1 MGRKEQFEDKLSN
14 PSELT
19 IQWAGGNDAGNFK
32 TYNAEAKEK
41 IKLAPFSFV
50 VLKEKN
56 CFDGFLAAKG
66 SGAWS
71 NEVSNLKTEEMT
83 VMYKDNGDFK
93 VLKSG
98 MYADI
103 KPELESMGVKYHK
116 VIYVMVTDSP
126 DIATGVI
133 ARILLKGAGA
143 GAWFKLTGQEKKSCV
158 ITLTGAEDGQN
169 GAVRY
174 KIPVFGVSE
183 VTAEADTLAEVA
195 YEKVD
200 AYLKSRSVAPPDS
213 AEGSPAPVGDDEPPF

>member
-1 MGRKEQFEDKLSN
+1 MSRKEQFADKVSN

-19 IQWAGGNDAGNFK
+19 IQWAGGADAGHFK
-32 TYNAEAKEK
+32 TYDPEAKEK
-41 IKLAPFSFV
+41 ITLEPFSFV

-56 CFDGFLAAKG
+56 CFDGFLAMKG

-71 NEVSNLKTEEMT
+71 NEVTNLKTEEMT

-103 KPELESMGVKYHK
+103 VEEMKSQGVKYHK
-116 VIYVMVTDSP
+116 VIYAMVTDSP
-126 DIATGVI
+126 DMKDGTIC
-133 ARILLKGAGA
+133 RILLKGAGA
-143 GAWFKLTGQEKKSCV
+143 SAWFKLSSDDKKGV
-158 ITLTGAEDGQN
+158 VTLTGAEDGQT

-174 KIPVFGVSE
+174 KIPAFGASE
-183 VTAEADTLAEVA
+183 VTPEADTLAEVA

-200 AYLKSRSVAPPDS
+200 AYLKSRAKATSESVQEPSEPEA
-213 AEGSPAPVGDDEPPF
+213 GDDLPF

>member
-1 MGRKEQFEDKLSN
+1 MSRKEQFQDKPTN

-19 IQWAGGNDAGNFK
+19 IQWAGGNDAGHFK
-32 TYNAEAKEK
+32 TYDPEVKEK
-41 IKLAPFSFV
+41 ISLKPFSFV

-56 CFDGFLAAKG
+56 CLDGFLAAKN

-71 NEVSNLKTEEMT
+71 NEVSNLKAEEMT

-93 VLKSG
+93 VFKSG

-103 KPELESMGVKYHK
+103 VEEMKSNGVKYHK
-116 VIYVMVTDSP
+116 VIYAMVTDSP

-133 ARILLKGAGA
+133 CRILLKGAGA
-143 GAWFKLTGQEKKSCV
+143 SAWFSLSAEDKKGT
-158 ITLTGAEDGQN
+158 ITLTGAEDGQT

-174 KIPVFGVSE
+174 KIPVFEASE

-195 YEKVD
+195 YDKVE
-200 AYLKSRSVAPPDS
+200 AYLQSR
-213 AEGSPAPVGDDEPPF
+213 AEARPAPVQEASEPETDDSLPF

>member
-19 IQWAGGNDAGNFK
+19 IQWAGGNDAGHFK
-32 TYNAEAKEK
+32 TYDAEAKEK
-41 IKLAPFSFV
+41 VKLAPFSFV

-103 KPELESMGVKYHK
+103 KGEMESMGVKYHK

-133 ARILLKGAGA
+133 AKILLKGAGA
-143 GAWFKLTGQEKKSCV
+143 SAWFELSAQDKKQQV
-158 ITLTGAEDGQN
+158 TLTGAKDGQT

-174 KIPVFGVSE
+174 KIPEFGVSE
-183 VTAEADTLAEVA
+183 VTTEADALAEVA

-200 AYLKSRSVAPPDS
+200 AYLKSRSVAPSAS
-213 AEGSPAPVGDDEPPF
+213 AEATPAPVDEGEPPF